1 MREKRRF
8 VILLLGLALVVL
20 PAIAQDQLKT
30 DQAQPDQAKIDTAT
44 QKKGREYTTLFYD
57 EQLETLHGFF
67 TDDMKSSMTLAE
79 LTEIRKGLKAKLGA
93 ETELLGETTTA
104 QDDYVVYTRRAKFEK
119 FDGVIEVRWALRAD
133 HSIGALFVSE
143 AR

>member
-1 MREKRRF
+1 MHKTRRF
-8 VILLLGLALVVL
+8 AILMLGLALLAL
-20 PAIAQDQLKT
+20 PAIAQDQAKT
-30 DQAQPDQAKIDTAT
+30 DETKIDAEM
-44 QKKGREYTTLFYD
+44 QKKGREYTTLFYE

-93 ETELLGETTTA
+93 ETELLGEATVA
-104 QDDYVVYTRRAKFEK
+104 RDDYVLYTRRAKFEK